1 MPADAPA
8 APAAEPKPAAA
19 APAPAAGAPAAAAP
33 AAAPAAKP
41 DAPAPAA
48 APKPGDPP
56 AAAAAPKSLLD
67 EAADDGAPAKPGDPP
82 AAKPGDKPQGAP
94 ESYTDF
100 KLPEGFSADAK
111 LIDSFKA
118 AAKDMNLSQENAQ
131 KLVTLQ
137 AEYAKTTA
145 ETLVSQ
151 AEQQRT
157 TQIEAWKTETKTAL
171 GAEWKKELGFASKAL
186 DAFWPPEAR
195 ALLAKSGFGDHPQ
208 FVPGLVKLGK
218 ALSETNPGVGN
229 RSGITDPKEAT
240 NRSMFPK
247 MYDANGNYIGG
258 AR

>member
-48 APKPGDPP
+48 AP
-56 AAAAAPKSLLD
+56 
-67 EAADDGAPAKPGDPP
+67 KPGDPP

-195 ALLAKSGFGDHPQ
+195 KLLTLSGFGDHPQ